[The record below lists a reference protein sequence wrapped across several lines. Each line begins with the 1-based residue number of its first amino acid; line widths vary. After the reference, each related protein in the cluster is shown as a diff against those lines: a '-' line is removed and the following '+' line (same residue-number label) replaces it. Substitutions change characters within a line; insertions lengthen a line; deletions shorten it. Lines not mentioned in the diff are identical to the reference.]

1 MTEKLKIPSDVC
13 SKLIADFKV
22 SIIWDNALPYKWNVS
37 IIISLFKGK
46 VKALDRLNYHDLN
59 LTERILKVIEQ
70 IIECFIYN
78 IVKIDDTQFGFLPG
92 CGTTGSIFI
101 VHKSRKHTLGKIG
114 IYYLL
119 LLICK

>member
-1 MTEKLKIPSDVC
+1 M
-13 SKLIADFKV
+13 
-22 SIIWDNALPYKWNVS
+22 PYKSNVS

-46 VKALDRLNYHDLN
+46 GKALDRLNYHDLN

-78 IVKIDDTQFGFLPG
+78 IVKIDDTQLGFLAG